1 MNWYAFVGVTAI
13 TSFFF
18 PVVVILY
25 NRFYRHRSLA
35 ALLVYYILIAVY
47 NLMDTKLIPSSEPF
61 HQFLGL
67 LDNYLD
73 APLML
78 TALVFFCPG
87 KKKQRIVQI
96 LAGSFVGYELVIT
109 LIYGFNS
116 KSAIYI
122 MGPGIAIILIYSFYL
137 FIRQI
142 KFTIIHGK
150 NTGRTLMLASI
161 LFAYG
166 CFALI
171 YYFYYIQRTR
181 YVADTYLLY
190 FISSFVASTLM
201 GIGLH
206 LMRKRIKELQS
217 LKVLRKELALFFNN
231 N

>member
-1 MNWYAFVGVTAI
+1 MNWYAFIGIAAI

-35 ALLVYYILIAVY
+35 ALLVYYVLLALY
-47 NLMDTKLIPSSEPF
+47 NLIDTKLVPSPEAF
-61 HQFLGL
+61 HQFLGI

-78 TALVFFCPG
+78 ATLVFFCPG
-87 KKKQRIVQI
+87 KKKQKIVQI
-96 LAGSFVGYELVIT
+96 LAASFIAYEVVIT

-116 KSAIYI
+116 KSAIYVI
-122 MGPGIAIILIYSFYL
+122 GPGMAIILIYTFYL

-142 KFTIIHGK
+142 KFTIVHGK

-166 CFALI
+166 CFSLI
-171 YYFYYIQRTR
+171 YYFYYIQKTKFI
-181 YVADTYLLY
+181 ADTYLLY
-190 FISSFVASTLM
+190 FISSLIASILM